1 MIYIENAAKG
11 LDGFTTHVMTL
22 VFSICFSKFLGR
34 PFFLDYEIP
43 CSTPPEYA
51 SRPEFKDKFS
61 ILMNSE
67 RSLVS
72 QLVDMPADRV
82 FEIDRTVSN
91 KASYEKLYSYF
102 ATTDEMKARFGQTA
116 IWDFFG
122 FGRFS
127 LTREELQTF
136 DLIEWTHT
144 SMSNPSCF
152 YFLPRKDKEALLAS
166 IQVRFIP
173 EIESLASD
181 IIGDLGTFNAV
192 HIRLGDFLTNYAT
205 DQFPYRI
212 EAERF
217 REYVDVNFPDRSIP
231 VLIATDG
238 LQEKE
243 VFATIFEGYKTV
255 FIDEFIF
262 DNFRERYE
270 ALPYTDFN
278 SLTILNQLICAA
290 GELFIGTYRSTFTSM
305 IHRLRQERYGKKD
318 FLFLPDER
326 VAVLLGPDMK
336 IHKDRTGFFDWNGYT
351 VFTPDHATLSWRRE
365 WDFDLTSIDF

>member
-1 MIYIENAAKG
+1 MIYIENAAQGK
-11 LDGFTTHVMTL
+11 DGFTTHIMTL
-22 VFSICFSKFLGR
+22 VSAICFSKFLGR

-43 CSTPPEYA
+43 CSTPPAYA
-51 SRPEFKDKFS
+51 SKDEFKDKFS

-72 QLVDMPADRV
+72 HLVDMPADRV
-82 FEIDRTVSN
+82 YEIDRTVSN
-91 KASYEKLYSYF
+91 KAAYEKLYSYF
-102 ATTDEMKARFGQTA
+102 VTTEAMKARFGQTA

-127 LTREELQTF
+127 LTREELQTY

-144 SMSNPSCF
+144 SLSNPSCF
-152 YFLPRKDKEALLAS
+152 YFLPRKEKDALLAS
-166 IQVRFIP
+166 IHVRFIS
-173 EIESLASD
+173 EIESLAVD
-181 IIGDLGTFNAV
+181 IITELGAYNAV
-192 HIRLGDFLTNYAT
+192 HLRLGDFLTNYAN
-205 DQFPYRI
+205 DQFPYRV
-212 EAERF
+212 ELERF
-217 REYVDVNFPDRSIP
+217 RKYIAANFPDRTLP

-243 VFATIFEGYKTV
+243 MFASMFDGYKTV

-270 ALPYTDFN
+270 QLPYTDFN

-290 GELFIGTYRSTFTSM
+290 GELFIGTYRSTFTSL
-305 IHRLRQERYGKKD
+305 IHRIRQERYRRKD
-318 FLFLPDER
+318 FLFFPDER

-336 IHKDRTGFFDWNGYT
+336 IHKNRTGFFDWNGYT